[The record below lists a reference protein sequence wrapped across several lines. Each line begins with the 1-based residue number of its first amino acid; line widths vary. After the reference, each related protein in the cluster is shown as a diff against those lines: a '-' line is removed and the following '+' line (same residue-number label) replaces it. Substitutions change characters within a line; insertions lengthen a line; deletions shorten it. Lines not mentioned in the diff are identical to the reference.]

1 VLPLSFICSLLRL
14 VQQIERALELDISG
28 WNQMQ
33 IDRRRFYIAV
43 AEQLADG
50 IKVVAFIE
58 EVGSEAVPESM
69 KAAFLG

>member
-1 VLPLSFICSLLRL
+1 
-14 VQQIERALELDISG
+14 
-28 WNQMQ
+28 MQ

-43 AEQLADG
+43 AEQLTDG